1 MNNLKLKYP
10 RIMKQPKPLVLGFTP
25 ETDCAPI
32 VVAHEMG
39 LFKKYGLAVEL
50 QRELSWKNIQDKIA
64 RRQLD
69 AGQTPGAL
77 PFLINLG
84 LTPEKCDCVSSMVLS
99 LQGNAITISRT
110 LWDAGVQ
117 DPETLREHIVHDKR
131 TYTFGV
137 GSPLGSQYSLLCQW
151 LKAADIPHNVKVR
164 IIPSPAPQMFP
175 LLKMGYLD
183 GYCIGEPW
191 NSVAVQAGVGV
202 CVATS
207 AQLAPLH
214 PEKVLIVRGEFAE
227 KRAEEHE
234 ALIAAL
240 LEACDFCDQPQNRNQ
255 LCDLLAL
262 PHYVNAPIECFEA
275 SLLGRTQV
283 GDSSIQSLHGLNI
296 FHRYRANDP
305 TTARA
310 AWITGRLYEF
320 LRWDARPP
328 ALDGVFRRDVFLRAR
343 RRLASEGMP
352 QERIEEMPKRMYRT
366 TAGV

>member
-1 MNNLKLKYP
+1 MNKMKSKYL
-10 RIMKQPKPLVLGFTP
+10 RIMKKPKPILLGFTP

-32 VVAHEMG
+32 VVAHEMA
-39 LFKKYGLAVEL
+39 LFKKYGIDVAL
-50 QRELSWKNIQDKIA
+50 QRELSWKNIQDKIT

-69 AGQTPGAL
+69 AGQAPGAL

-84 LTPEKCDCVSSMVLS
+84 LSPEKCECVSSMVLS

-110 LWDAGVQ
+110 LWNAGVR
-117 DPETLREHIVHDKR
+117 DAETLREHIVHDKR

-151 LKAADIPHNVKVR
+151 LKTADIPHNVKVR
-164 IIPSPAPQMFP
+164 IMPAPAPQMFP

-202 CVATS
+202 CVTTS

-214 PEKVLIVRGEFAE
+214 PEKVLLVRKEFAE
-227 KRAEEHE
+227 TRAGEHQ

-240 LEACDFCDQPQNRNQ
+240 LEACEFCDQPQNRNQ

-262 PHYVNAPIECFEA
+262 PQYVNAPVECFEA
-275 SLLGRTQV
+275 SLLGRTQF
-283 GDSSIQSLHGLNI
+283 GDNSIHSLHGLNV
-296 FHRYRANDP
+296 FYRYRANDP
-305 TTARA
+305 TTAKA
-310 AWITGRLYEF
+310 AWITGRLYDF
-320 LRWDARPP
+320 LRWDARPA
-328 ALDGVFRRDVFLRAR
+328 ALDKVFGRDVFLRAKR
-343 RRLASEGMP
+343 RFASE
-352 QERIEEMPKRMYRT
+352 RMPKNIARETARRMRRV
-366 TAGV
+366 TAGA

>member
-1 MNNLKLKYP
+1 
-10 RIMKQPKPLVLGFTP
+10 MKKPKPILLGFTP

-39 LFKKYGLAVEL
+39 LFKKYGINVQL
-50 QRELSWKNIQDKIA
+50 QRELSWKNIQDKVT

-69 AGQTPGAL
+69 AGQAPGTL

-84 LTPEKCDCVSSMVLS
+84 LTPQKSDCVSSMVLS
-99 LQGNAITISRT
+99 LQGNAITISRS
-110 LWDAGVQ
+110 LWNAGVQ
-117 DPETLREHIVHDKR
+117 DAQSLREHIIHDKR

-151 LKAADIPHNVKVR
+151 LKEADIPHNVKVR
-164 IIPSPAPQMFP
+164 IMPAPAPQMFP

-191 NSVAVQAGVGV
+191 NSVAVQAGFGV

-214 PEKVLIVRGEFAE
+214 PEKVLLVRREFAE
-227 KRAEEHE
+227 RRAEEHE
-234 ALIAAL
+234 SLIAAL
-240 LEACDFCDQPQNRNQ
+240 LEACALCDQPQFRNQ

-262 PHYVNAPIECFEA
+262 PQYVNAPIECFEA
-275 SLLGRTQV
+275 SLLGPAEL
-283 GDSSIQSLHGLNI
+283 GNNPIHALHGLNI

-305 TTARA
+305 TTSKA

-320 LRWDARPP
+320 LRWDSRPA
-328 ALDGVFRRDVFLRAR
+328 ALDTVFQRDIFQRAKRRV
-343 RRLASEGMP
+343 ASKEVVEEPG
-352 QERIEEMPKRMYRT
+352 EEMRKPMRRV
-366 TAGV
+366 TA

>member
-1 MNNLKLKYP
+1 
-10 RIMKQPKPLVLGFTP
+10 MKKPKAILLGFTP

-39 LFKKYGLAVEL
+39 LFTKHGLAVEL
-50 QRELSWKNIQDKIA
+50 QRELSWKNIQDKIT

-69 AGQTPGAL
+69 AGQAPGAL

-84 LTPEKCDCVSSMVLS
+84 LTPEKGDCMSSMVLS
-99 LQGNAITISRT
+99 LQGNAITISRA
-110 LWDAGVQ
+110 LWDAGVR
-117 DPETLREHIVHDKR
+117 DAETLREHIVHDKR

-137 GSPLGSQYSLLCQW
+137 GCPLGSQYSLLCQW
-151 LKAADIPHNVKVR
+151 LKTADIPHNVKVR
-164 IIPSPAPQMFP
+164 IVPAPAPQMFP

-202 CVATS
+202 CLATS

-214 PEKVLIVRGEFAE
+214 PEKVLVVRKEFAE
-227 KRAEEHE
+227 KHAEEHE
-234 ALIAAL
+234 SLIAAL
-240 LEACDFCDQPQNRNQ
+240 LEACEFCDQPQNRNQ

-262 PHYVNAPIECFEA
+262 PQYVNAPIECFEA
-275 SLLGRTQV
+275 SLLGRTNF
-283 GDSSIQSLHGLNI
+283 GTNSIHSLHGLNI

-305 TTARA
+305 TTAKA

-320 LRWDARPP
+320 LRWDARPA
-328 ALDGVFRRDVFLRAR
+328 ALKSVFRRDVFLRAM
-343 RRLASEGMP
+343 RRLALEGVP
-352 QERIEEMPKRMYRT
+352 RGRVEETGKRIRRVM
-366 TAGV
+366 V